1 MRYDMI
7 DIKYYTNNNNKNKY
21 NKSWI
26 KAGTVMT
33 YTIILL
39 YKLIVCKE
47 RKNDI
52 IICYNFK
59 YIIKDLTALTVYP
72 ISATCY

>member
-1 MRYDMI
+1 MPY
-7 DIKYYTNNNNKNKY
+7 
-21 NKSWI
+21 
-26 KAGTVMT
+26 A
-33 YTIILL
+33 IILL
-39 YKLIVCKE
+39 YKSILCKE

-59 YIIKDLTALTVYP
+59 YIIKDLTALKVYP